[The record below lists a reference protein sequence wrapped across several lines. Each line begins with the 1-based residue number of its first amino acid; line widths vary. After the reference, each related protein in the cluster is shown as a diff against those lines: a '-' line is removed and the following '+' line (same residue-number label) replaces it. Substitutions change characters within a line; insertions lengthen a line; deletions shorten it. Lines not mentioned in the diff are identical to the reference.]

1 MRTIAI
7 LPVKRFGA
15 AKQRLA
21 PALAAGPRRA
31 LAEAMLT
38 DVLAALSRVPGL
50 DSVVVVTAE
59 PVAAA
64 AATAHGV
71 PVLADREEAGQS
83 AATAIGIR
91 HAVSIGFD
99 RAVLV
104 PGDTP
109 LLDPGELA
117 GLLARREPVVIVPDR
132 HGTGTNALV
141 LRPPNAIE
149 PSFGPGSRE
158 RHVAAAV
165 AAGLEH
171 AIEEPPTLTLDVD
184 TADDLAA
191 LAATLDH
198 RRGEAP
204 ATRAALRELGAGA
217 ASRGAVRPSRP
228 A

>member
-1 MRTIAI
+1 MKTIAI
-7 LPVKRFGA
+7 LPIKRFDA
-15 AKQRLA
+15 AKRRLA

-50 DSVVVVTAE
+50 DSTVVVTAE
-59 PVAAA
+59 PVASA

-71 PVLADREEAGQS
+71 PVLADGEEAGQS
-83 AATAIGIR
+83 AAAAIGIR
-91 HAVSIGFD
+91 HAVSNGFG

-109 LLDPGELA
+109 LLDPRQLA

-141 LRPPNAIE
+141 LRPPDAIE
-149 PSFGPGSRE
+149 PSFGPRSRE
-158 RHVAAAV
+158 RHVAGAV

-171 AIEEPPTLTLDVD
+171 AIEEPPTLMLDVD
-184 TADDLAA
+184 TGDDLAA
-191 LAATLDH
+191 LAATLDR

-204 ATRAALRELGAGA
+204 ATRAALRELA
-217 ASRGAVRPSRP
+217 ATTGPSRG
-228 A
+228 